1 MAISFRVLN
10 TKGPFERKAALVR
23 VLLVEDDALL
33 ADGLIRSLKQAD
45 YTVDWTPDGEEAE
58 SILRVLEF
66 DLVILD
72 LTLPN
77 MDGMEILRVLRQR
90 KVPVPVLIVTA
101 RSEVDNR
108 IKGLDLGADDYL
120 TKPFEM
126 GEFDARV
133 RALLRRSRADG
144 LKALS
149 CGALTLDMAARRA
162 YVNDQPLDLP
172 RREFHVLEVLM
183 SRHGRIIS
191 KDQIIDSISDFH
203 DELNPSTVEIYIHRI
218 RKNSKRRTL
227 RFEPFAVSGTS

>member
-1 MAISFRVLN
+1 
-10 TKGPFERKAALVR
+10 
-23 VLLVEDDALL
+23 LLAEDDALL

-45 YTVDWTPDGEEAE
+45 YTVDWTADGEEAE
-58 SILRVLEF
+58 SILRVSEF

-77 MDGMEILRVLRQR
+77 MDGLEILRVLRQR
-90 KVPVPVLIVTA
+90 NVPVPVLIVTA
-101 RSEVDNR
+101 RSDVDNR

-144 LKALS
+144 LKVLS

-162 YVNDQPLDLP
+162 YLNDRPLDLP

-191 KDQIIDSISDFH
+191 KDQIIDSISDFN
-203 DELNPSTVEIYIHRI
+203 DDLNPSTVEIYIHRI
-218 RKNSKRRTL
+218 RKKLEATDVTIRTVRGVGYIL
-227 RFEPFAVSGTS
+227 E

>member
-1 MAISFRVLN
+1 M
-10 TKGPFERKAALVR
+10 R
-23 VLLVEDDALL
+23 VLLAEDDALL

-45 YTVDWTPDGEEAE
+45 YTVDWTADGEEAE
-58 SILRVLEF
+58 SILRVSEF

-77 MDGMEILRVLRQR
+77 MDGLEILRVLRQR
-90 KVPVPVLIVTA
+90 NVPVPVLIVTA
-101 RSEVDNR
+101 RSDVDNR

-144 LKALS
+144 LKVLS

-162 YVNDQPLDLP
+162 YLNDRPLDLP

-191 KDQIIDSISDFH
+191 KDQIIDSISDFN
-203 DELNPSTVEIYIHRI
+203 DDLNPSTVEIYIHRI
-218 RKNSKRRTL
+218 RKKLEATDVAIRTVRGVGYIL
-227 RFEPFAVSGTS
+227 E

>member
-1 MAISFRVLN
+1 M
-10 TKGPFERKAALVR
+10 R
-23 VLLVEDDALL
+23 VLLAEDDALL

-45 YTVDWTPDGEEAE
+45 YTVDWTADGEEAE
-58 SILRVLEF
+58 SILRVSEF

-77 MDGMEILRVLRQR
+77 MDGLEILRVLRQR
-90 KVPVPVLIVTA
+90 NVPVPVLIVTA
-101 RSEVDNR
+101 RSDVDNR

-144 LKALS
+144 LKVLS

-162 YVNDQPLDLP
+162 YLNDRSLDLP

-191 KDQIIDSISDFH
+191 KDQIIDSISDFN
-203 DELNPSTVEIYIHRI
+203 DDLNPSTVEIYIHRI
-218 RKNSKRRTL
+218 RKKLEATDVTIRTVRGVGYIL
-227 RFEPFAVSGTS
+227 E

>member
-1 MAISFRVLN
+1 M
-10 TKGPFERKAALVR
+10 
-23 VLLVEDDALL
+23 VEDDTLL
-33 ADGLIRSLKQAD
+33 ADGLMRSLKQAD
-45 YTVDWTPDGEEAE
+45 YTVDWTADGEEAE
-58 SILRVLEF
+58 TILRVHEF

-77 MDGMEILRVLRQR
+77 MDGLKILRLLRSR

-101 RSEVDNR
+101 RSEVDDR

-149 CGALTLDMAARRA
+149 CGALTMDMAARRA
-162 YVNDQPLDLP
+162 SLNDLPLDLP
-172 RREFHVLEVLM
+172 RREFHLLEVLM
-183 SRHGRIIS
+183 SRQGRIVS
-191 KDQIIDSISDFH
+191 KDQIIDSICDF
-203 DELNPSTVEIYIHRI
+203 DNELTPSTVEIYIHRI
-218 RKNSKRRTL
+218 RKKLVATDVTIRTVRGVGYIL
-227 RFEPFAVSGTS
+227 E

>member
-1 MAISFRVLN
+1 M
-10 TKGPFERKAALVR
+10 
-23 VLLVEDDALL
+23 VEDDTLL
-33 ADGLIRSLKQAD
+33 ADGLMRSLKQAD
-45 YTVDWTPDGEEAE
+45 YTVDWTADGEEAE
-58 SILRVLEF
+58 TILRVHEF

-77 MDGMEILRVLRQR
+77 MDGLEILRSLRSR

-101 RSEVDNR
+101 RHEVDNR

-162 YVNDQPLDLP
+162 YLNDQPLDLP

-218 RKNSKRRTL
+218 RKKLKATDVTIRTVRGVGYIL
-227 RFEPFAVSGTS
+227 E

>member
-1 MAISFRVLN
+1 M
-10 TKGPFERKAALVR
+10 
-23 VLLVEDDALL
+23 VEDDALL

-45 YTVDWTPDGEEAE
+45 YTVDWTADGEEAE

-77 MDGMEILRVLRQR
+77 MDGLEILRVLRQR

-101 RSEVDNR
+101 RSDVDNR
-108 IKGLDLGADDYL
+108 VKGLDLGADDYL

-191 KDQIIDSISDFH
+191 KDQIIDSISDFS
-203 DELNPSTVEIYIHRI
+203 DEMNPSTVEIYIHRI
-218 RKNSKRRTL
+218 RKKLEATDVTIRTIRGIGYIL
-227 RFEPFAVSGTS
+227 E

>member
-1 MAISFRVLN
+1 M
-10 TKGPFERKAALVR
+10 R

-33 ADGLIRSLKQAD
+33 ADGMIRSLKQAD
-45 YTVDWTPDGEEAE
+45 YTVDWTADGEEAE
-58 SILRVLEF
+58 STLRVLEF

-72 LTLPN
+72 LTLPK
-77 MDGMEILRVLRQR
+77 MDGLEILRVLRQR

-101 RSEVDNR
+101 RSDVDNR
-108 IKGLDLGADDYL
+108 VKGLDLGADDYL

-172 RREFHVLEVLM
+172 RREFHVLEVLL

-191 KDQIIDSISDFH
+191 KDQIIDSISDFD
-203 DELNPSTVEIYIHRI
+203 DEMNPSTVEIYIHRI
-218 RKNSKRRTL
+218 RKKLETTDVSIRTVRGVGYIL
-227 RFEPFAVSGTS
+227 E

>member
-1 MAISFRVLN
+1 M
-10 TKGPFERKAALVR
+10 
-23 VLLVEDDALL
+23 VEDDALL

-45 YTVDWTPDGEEAE
+45 YTVDWTADGEEAE
-58 SILRVLEF
+58 SILRVAEF

-77 MDGMEILRVLRQR
+77 LDGLEILRMLRQR
-90 KVPVPVLIVTA
+90 NVPVPVLIVTA
-101 RSEVDNR
+101 RSDVDNR

-162 YVNDQPLDLP
+162 YLNDRPLDLP
-172 RREFHVLEVLM
+172 RREFQLLEVLM
-183 SRHGRIIS
+183 SRQGRIIS

-203 DELNPSTVEIYIHRI
+203 DELTPSTVEIYVHRI
-218 RKNSKRRTL
+218 RKKLEASDVTIRTVRGVGYIL
-227 RFEPFAVSGTS
+227 E

>member
-1 MAISFRVLN
+1 M
-10 TKGPFERKAALVR
+10 R
-23 VLLVEDDALL
+23 VLLVEDDSLL
-33 ADGLIRSLKQAD
+33 ADGLTRSLKQAD
-45 YTVDWTPDGEEAE
+45 YTVDWTADGEEAE
-58 SILRVLEF
+58 TILRVQEF

-77 MDGMEILRVLRQR
+77 MDGLEILRLMRSR
-90 KVPVPVLIVTA
+90 KVSAPVLIVTA
-101 RSEVDNR
+101 RSEVDDR

-126 GEFDARV
+126 REFDARV

-162 YVNDQPLDLP
+162 YLNDQPLDLP

-218 RKNSKRRTL
+218 RKKLEATDVTIRTVRGVGYIL
-227 RFEPFAVSGTS
+227 E

>member
-1 MAISFRVLN
+1 M
-10 TKGPFERKAALVR
+10 
-23 VLLVEDDALL
+23 VEDDALL

-45 YTVDWTPDGEEAE
+45 YTVDWTADGEEAE

-77 MDGMEILRVLRQR
+77 MDGLEILRVLRQR
-90 KVPVPVLIVTA
+90 NVPVPVLIVTA
-101 RSEVDNR
+101 RADVDNR

-162 YVNDQPLDLP
+162 YLNDQPLDLP
-172 RREFHVLEVLM
+172 RREFHVLEVLI

-191 KDQIIDSISDFH
+191 KDQSIDSISDFD
-203 DELNPSTVEIYIHRI
+203 DEMNPSTVEIYIHRI
-218 RKNSKRRTL
+218 RKKLEATDVTIRTVRGVGYIL
-227 RFEPFAVSGTS
+227 E

>member
-1 MAISFRVLN
+1 M
-10 TKGPFERKAALVR
+10 
-23 VLLVEDDALL
+23 VEDDPLL
-33 ADGLIRSLKQAD
+33 ADGLMRSLKQAD
-45 YTVDWTPDGEEAE
+45 YTADWTADGEDAEA
-58 SILRVLEF
+58 ILRVHEF

-72 LTLPN
+72 LTLPH
-77 MDGMEILRVLRQR
+77 MDGLEILRLLRSR
-90 KVPVPVLIVTA
+90 KVPVPILIITA
-101 RSEVDNR
+101 RSEIDDR

-126 GEFDARV
+126 REFDARV

-162 YVNDQPLDLP
+162 YLNDQPLDLP

-218 RKNSKRRTL
+218 RKKLEATDVTIRTVRGVGYIL
-227 RFEPFAVSGTS
+227 E

>member
-1 MAISFRVLN
+1 MSADNDPYR
-10 TKGPFERKAALVR
+10 RKAAPVR

-45 YTVDWTPDGEEAE
+45 YTVDWTADGEEAE
-58 SILRVLEF
+58 AILRVMAF

-72 LTLPN
+72 LTLPR
-77 MDGMEILRVLRQR
+77 MDGLEILRVLRER
-90 KVPVPVLIVTA
+90 KLPVPVLIVTA
-101 RSEVDNR
+101 RSDVDNR

-162 YVNDQPLDLP
+162 FLNDRPLDLP
-172 RREFHVLEVLM
+172 RREFHVLEVLI

-191 KDQIIDSISDFH
+191 KDQIIDSISDFD
-203 DELNPSTVEIYIHRI
+203 DEMNPSTVEIYIHRI
-218 RKNSKRRTL
+218 RKKLEATDVTIRTVRGVGYIL
-227 RFEPFAVSGTS
+227 E

>member
-1 MAISFRVLN
+1 
-10 TKGPFERKAALVR
+10 
-23 VLLVEDDALL
+23 LVEDDALL
-33 ADGLIRSLKQAD
+33 ADGMIRSLKQAD
-45 YTVDWTPDGEEAE
+45 YTVDWTADGEEAE
-58 SILRVLEF
+58 STLRVLEF

-72 LTLPN
+72 LTLPKL
-77 MDGMEILRVLRQR
+77 DGLEILRVLRQR

-101 RSEVDNR
+101 RSDVDNR

-144 LKALS
+144 LNALS

-162 YVNDQPLDLP
+162 YLNDRPLDLP

-183 SRHGRIIS
+183 SRHGRIVS
-191 KDQIIDSISDFH
+191 KDQIIDSISDFNN
-203 DELNPSTVEIYIHRI
+203 DLNPSTVEIYIHRI
-218 RKNSKRRTL
+218 RKKLETTDVSIRTVRGVGYIL
-227 RFEPFAVSGTS
+227 E

>member
-1 MAISFRVLN
+1 M
-10 TKGPFERKAALVR
+10 
-23 VLLVEDDALL
+23 VEDDALL

-45 YTVDWTPDGEEAE
+45 YTVDWTADGEEAE
-58 SILRVLEF
+58 AILRVSEF

-77 MDGMEILRVLRQR
+77 MDGLEILRVLRQR
-90 KVPVPVLIVTA
+90 NVPVPVLIVTA
-101 RSEVDNR
+101 RADVDNR

-162 YVNDQPLDLP
+162 YLNDQPLDLP
-172 RREFHVLEVLM
+172 RREFHVLEVLI

-191 KDQIIDSISDFH
+191 KDQIIDSISDFD
-203 DELNPSTVEIYIHRI
+203 DEMNPSTVEIYIHRI
-218 RKNSKRRTL
+218 RKKLEATDVTIRTVRGVGYIL
-227 RFEPFAVSGTS
+227 E

>member
-1 MAISFRVLN
+1 MAISFRIFGSIR
-10 TKGPFERKAALVR
+10 TKGCTRE
-23 VLLVEDDALL
+23 
-33 ADGLIRSLKQAD
+33 GLSLKQAD
-45 YTVDWTPDGEEAE
+45 YTVDWTADGEEAE
-58 SILRVLEF
+58 STLRVLEF

-72 LTLPN
+72 LTLPK
-77 MDGMEILRVLRQR
+77 MDGLEILRVLRQR

-101 RSEVDNR
+101 RSDVDNR

-162 YVNDQPLDLP
+162 YLNDRPLDLP

-183 SRHGRIIS
+183 SRHGRIVS
-191 KDQIIDSISDFH
+191 KDQIIDSISDFNN
-203 DELNPSTVEIYIHRI
+203 DLNPSTVEIYIHRI
-218 RKNSKRRTL
+218 RKKLETTDVSIRTVRGVGYIL
-227 RFEPFAVSGTS
+227 E

>member
-1 MAISFRVLN
+1 M
-10 TKGPFERKAALVR
+10 R

-33 ADGLIRSLKQAD
+33 ADGMIRSLKQAD
-45 YTVDWTPDGEEAE
+45 YTVDWTADGEEAE
-58 SILRVLEF
+58 STLRVLEF

-72 LTLPN
+72 LTLPKL
-77 MDGMEILRVLRQR
+77 DGLEILRVLRQR

-101 RSEVDNR
+101 RSDVDNR

-144 LKALS
+144 LNALS

-162 YVNDQPLDLP
+162 YLDDRPLDLP

-183 SRHGRIIS
+183 SRHGRIVS
-191 KDQIIDSISDFH
+191 KDQIIDSISDFNN
-203 DELNPSTVEIYIHRI
+203 DLNPSTVEIYIHRI
-218 RKNSKRRTL
+218 RKKLETTDVSIRTVRGVGYIL
-227 RFEPFAVSGTS
+227 E

>member
-1 MAISFRVLN
+1 
-10 TKGPFERKAALVR
+10 
-23 VLLVEDDALL
+23 LVEDDALL

-45 YTVDWTPDGEEAE
+45 YTVDWIADGEEAE

-77 MDGMEILRVLRQR
+77 MDGLEILRVLRQR

-101 RSEVDNR
+101 RSDVDNR
-108 IKGLDLGADDYL
+108 VKGLDLGADDYL

-191 KDQIIDSISDFH
+191 KDQIIDSISDFS
-203 DELNPSTVEIYIHRI
+203 DEMNPSTVEIYIHRI
-218 RKNSKRRTL
+218 RKKLEATDVTIRTIRGIGYIL
-227 RFEPFAVSGTS
+227 E

>member
-1 MAISFRVLN
+1 M
-10 TKGPFERKAALVR
+10 
-23 VLLVEDDALL
+23 VEDDALL
-33 ADGLIRSLKQAD
+33 ADGMIRSLKQAD

-72 LTLPN
+72 LMLPKL
-77 MDGMEILRVLRQR
+77 DGLEILRVLRQR

-101 RSEVDNR
+101 RSDVDNR
-108 IKGLDLGADDYL
+108 VKGLDLGADDYL

-162 YVNDQPLDLP
+162 YLNDQPLDLP

-191 KDQIIDSISDFH
+191 KDQIIDSISDFS
-203 DELNPSTVEIYIHRI
+203 DEMNPSTVEIYIHRI
-218 RKNSKRRTL
+218 RKKLEATDVTIRTV
-227 RFEPFAVSGTS
+227 RGIGYIIE

>member
-1 MAISFRVLN
+1 M
-10 TKGPFERKAALVR
+10 
-23 VLLVEDDALL
+23 VEDDSLL
-33 ADGLIRSLKQAD
+33 ADGLTRSLKQAD
-45 YTVDWTPDGEEAE
+45 YTVDWTADGEEAE
-58 SILRVLEF
+58 TILRVQEF

-77 MDGMEILRVLRQR
+77 MDGLEILRLMRSR
-90 KVPVPVLIVTA
+90 KVSAPVLIVTA
-101 RSEVDNR
+101 RSEVDDR

-126 GEFDARV
+126 REFDARV
-133 RALLRRSRADG
+133 RSLLRRSRADG

-162 YVNDQPLDLP
+162 YLNDQPLDLP

-218 RKNSKRRTL
+218 RKKLKATDVTIRTVRGVGYIL
-227 RFEPFAVSGTS
+227 E